1 MQGFVFVAT
10 FGLSLLA
17 ESRGYSLAAV
27 CRLLIVVACLI
38 AEHGLEHMG
47 SAVVE
52 YGQLSC
58 PLARGIF
65 LHKRSKPCPL
75 HAGRFLT
82 IEPPGKSWYFFN
94 MKLSLVYLSTI
105 YSINENPRSE
115 SLQYI
120 ILNTE
125 TKLMAIFLSSI
136 K

>member
-17 ESRGYSLAAV
+17 ESRGYSLAVV
-27 CRLLIVVACLI
+27 CRRLIVVAYLV
-38 AEHGLEHMG
+38 AEHGPEHVG

-52 YGQLSC
+52 HGQLSC

-75 HAGRFLT
+75 HSGRFLT
-82 IEPPGKSWYFFN
+82 IEPPGKSCYFFN

-105 YSINENPRSE
+105 CSTNENPRSE
-115 SLQYI
+115 SL
-120 ILNTE
+120 
-125 TKLMAIFLSSI
+125 
-136 K
+136 